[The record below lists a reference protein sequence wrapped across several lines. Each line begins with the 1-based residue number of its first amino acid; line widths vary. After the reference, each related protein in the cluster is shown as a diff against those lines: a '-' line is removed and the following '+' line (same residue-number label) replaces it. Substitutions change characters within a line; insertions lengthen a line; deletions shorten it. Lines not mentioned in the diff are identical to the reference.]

1 MHPLGFPQ
9 STKRDFR
16 KLVRQKHSNAFRVIE
31 VSGENHMTAEL
42 PPQIQNQIAQLQ
54 QIQQQIQALT
64 MQKSQ
69 IEAMQKESKMALD
82 ELEKLAED
90 AVVYRSVGELVIK
103 TSKEESITKL
113 KDREETLSL
122 RLQSISRQEERL
134 TSRFKQLQEQ
144 IQQALGPKAQ

>member
-1 MHPLGFPQ
+1 
-9 STKRDFR
+9 
-16 KLVRQKHSNAFRVIE
+16 
-31 VSGENHMTAEL
+31 MTSEL

-54 QIQQQIQALT
+54 QVQQQVQAIT

-82 ELEKLAED
+82 ELERLADD
-90 AVVYRSVGELVIK
+90 AVVYRNVGELVIK
-103 TSKEESITKL
+103 TNKEESVSKL

-134 TSRFKQLQEQ
+134 TTRFKQLQEQ
-144 IQQALGPKAQ
+144 IQQALGPRAQ

>member
-1 MHPLGFPQ
+1 
-9 STKRDFR
+9 
-16 KLVRQKHSNAFRVIE
+16 
-31 VSGENHMTAEL
+31 MTAEL

-54 QIQQQIQALT
+54 QVQQQIQAMS

-82 ELEKLAED
+82 ELEKLTD
-90 AVVYRSVGELVIK
+90 DVVVYRNVGELVIK
-103 TSKEESITKL
+103 TSKEESVSKL

-122 RLQSISRQEERL
+122 RHQSISRQEERL

-144 IQQALGPKAQ
+144 IQKALGSNAE

>member
-1 MHPLGFPQ
+1 
-9 STKRDFR
+9 
-16 KLVRQKHSNAFRVIE
+16 
-31 VSGENHMTAEL
+31 MTAEL

-54 QIQQQIQALT
+54 QIQQQIQGLS

-82 ELEKLAED
+82 ELARLTED
-90 AVVYRSVGELVIK
+90 ALVYRNVGELIIK
-103 TSKEESITKL
+103 TSKEESISKL

-144 IQQALGPKAQ
+144 IQQALGPRAQ

>member
-1 MHPLGFPQ
+1 
-9 STKRDFR
+9 
-16 KLVRQKHSNAFRVIE
+16 
-31 VSGENHMTAEL
+31 MTAEL
-42 PPQIQNQIAQLQ
+42 PPQVQNQIAQLQ
-54 QIQQQIQALT
+54 QIQQQIQALA

-82 ELEKLAED
+82 ELDRLADD
-90 AVVYRSVGELVIK
+90 AVVYRNVGELVIK
-103 TSKEESITKL
+103 TSKDESITKL

-144 IQQALGPKAQ
+144 IQQALGTRAQ